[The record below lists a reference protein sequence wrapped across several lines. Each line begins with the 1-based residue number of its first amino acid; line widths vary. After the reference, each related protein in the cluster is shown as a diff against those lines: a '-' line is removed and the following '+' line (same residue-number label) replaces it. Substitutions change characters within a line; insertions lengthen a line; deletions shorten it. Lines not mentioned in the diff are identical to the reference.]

1 MDRNNDA
8 PERPAMMSPQRFRFF
23 LFGGMMLMFVVGAL
37 VLLFHPPYGIVLV
50 QGVTAAYMVGLV
62 GYVAVTLW
70 RHRALGPAMTRAQWG
85 YLFFVFATIAVS
97 SLLEYL
103 GHDLVGDVVLLG
115 LAIYMWARTKITLRR
130 LNPEDKG

>member
-50 QGVTAAYMVGLV
+50 QGVTAAFPGN
-62 GYVAVTLW
+62 
-70 RHRALGPAMTRAQWG
+70 
-85 YLFFVFATIAVS
+85 
-97 SLLEYL
+97 
-103 GHDLVGDVVLLG
+103 VVLLG
-115 LAIYMWARTKITLRR
+115 LVIYMWARSKITLRR